1 MTLRFFRADRHSMYF
16 VKGDTL
22 LKIEADIPS
31 NDTWE
36 SHSLEDRSNPS
47 HSKLL
52 LESATWLEGFLA
64 LLNSSTVAG
73 MPSNNVENIS
83 GTVLKGF
90 HWLAYQE
97 DAPYSDEFFNFF
109 ERSETLLDYVRKQN
123 PPFNTTHLS
132 LIIDFSSNTTS
143 AAFSPELSSVEGEN
157 KTPNMQNQGN
167 DIKNSTPENFK

>member
-1 MTLRFFRADRHSMYF
+1 M
-16 VKGDTL
+16 
-22 LKIEADIPS
+22 
-31 NDTWE
+31 WE
-36 SHSLEDRSNPS
+36 SHSLQDRNNPS

-52 LESATWLEGFLA
+52 LESVTWLESFLA

-73 MPSNNVENIS
+73 MPRNNAENIS
-83 GTVLKGF
+83 GTVLSDLPVLKRF

-97 DAPYSDEFFNFF
+97 DTPYSDEYFNFF

-143 AAFSPELSSVEGEN
+143 ASFSPELSSVEEEN

-167 DIKNSTPENFK
+167 DIKNSTPKNFK